1 VASIRR
7 RGESIRLE
15 LHSDERLV
23 LAGLAREVRALL
35 QPASDDPVDPLVA
48 LTGIAPSAPDPPDDP
63 AVRRLLPDAYDDP
76 SASAE
81 FRRLTDSDLRRG
93 KTDRLSALVDD
104 LDGGDELEL
113 TVEQADSWAQ
123 ALNDIRLALG
133 VRVGVTDDEGDW
145 RDELGPDDP
154 RLPLV
159 AAYDWLS
166 GVQELILSALL

>member
-1 VASIRR
+1 VASIKR
-7 RGESIRLE
+7 RGGAIRLE
-15 LHSDERLV
+15 LHSDERMV
-23 LAGLAREVRALL
+23 LAGLAREVGGLL
-35 QPASDDPVDPLVA
+35 QQDPNEPVDPLVA
-48 LTGIAPSAPDPPDDP
+48 LTGIAPSAPEPPEDP

-76 SASAE
+76 DASAE

-93 KTDRLSALVDD
+93 KTDRLSDLVDD
-104 LDGGDELEL
+104 LGGGDQIDL
-113 TVEQADSWAQ
+113 TDEQADRWVQ

-133 VRVGVTDDEGDW
+133 VRVGDADDSGAW

-166 GVQELILSALL
+166 GLQELILSALL